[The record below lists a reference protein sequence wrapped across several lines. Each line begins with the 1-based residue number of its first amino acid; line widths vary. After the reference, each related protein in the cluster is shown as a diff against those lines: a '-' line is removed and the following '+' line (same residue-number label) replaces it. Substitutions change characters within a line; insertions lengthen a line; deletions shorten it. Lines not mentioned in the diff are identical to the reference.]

1 MTFAGTPNGLLFA
14 PTAFVDLGGKALKIM
29 KRLGAVA
36 VSGAMLGALL
46 TVQPAGAAVTPEA
59 FAGTATAR
67 ALNLDVLGIKLT
79 AGATHATADSTVK
92 AHADGAGVAII
103 GGTVSHADISASN
116 QTDAP
121 AKACALNLPLPSI
134 LTVALACSQSA
145 ASSPAGAP
153 AGAASAN
160 VATIDVGLVNAVLQ
174 LLKPIIDALV
184 PVADNLIGTV
194 TQTLQPLLGPLLT
207 PILAPLG
214 LNLQSPV
221 KSLVSALEKAT
232 GLATVTLGTSTSA
245 VTTVAG
251 AVTATSTAQGGE
263 IDVLPGLTLVGG
275 PLIKIVIGS
284 ASTTSTFDRT
294 TGVSSAT
301 FDPALLTLSVLG
313 LNIPVKFGSPITLFA
328 GTVLESTISIGAGS
342 TVHNADG
349 TVGAVADGLS
359 LHLLKGINGG
369 INLEL
374 AHAES
379 AVGGG
384 KQIVTAETTTTT
396 TVIPINP
403 TTPPTNVGR
412 LLAVTGPELPLLPIG
427 FFLILA
433 GFLTRRAVKS
443 RR

>member
-1 MTFAGTPNGLLFA
+1 
-14 PTAFVDLGGKALKIM
+14 
-29 KRLGAVA
+29 
-36 VSGAMLGALL
+36 
-46 TVQPAGAAVTPEA
+46 
-59 FAGTATAR
+59 
-67 ALNLDVLGIKLT
+67 
-79 AGATHATADSTVK
+79 
-92 AHADGAGVAII
+92 
-103 GGTVSHADISASN
+103 
-116 QTDAP
+116 
-121 AKACALNLPLPSI
+121 
-134 LTVALACSQSA
+134 
-145 ASSPAGAP
+145 
-153 AGAASAN
+153 
-160 VATIDVGLVNAVLQ
+160 
-174 LLKPIIDALV
+174 
-184 PVADNLIGTV
+184 
-194 TQTLQPLLGPLLT
+194 
-207 PILAPLG
+207 
-214 LNLQSPV
+214 
-221 KSLVSALEKAT
+221 
-232 GLATVTLGTSTSA
+232 
-245 VTTVAG
+245 VAG

-313 LNIPVKFGSPITLFA
+313 LNIPVKFGSPVTLFA

-396 TVIPINP
+396 TVIPISP

-427 FFLILA
+427 LFLILA